1 MIPAAP
7 IYLVRGEDEA
17 LVRERVRELVEELVG
32 DEDRALAVE
41 ELAGE
46 DYELA
51 ALIDAA
57 QTPPLFS
64 ARRVVIGRQLHRFS
78 TAEAVAPLVAYLA
91 DPLDTTAL
99 IAVWTSGRVPKSLL
113 DALKAS
119 GGEHVDTS
127 PGRNARDQRQWIDDH
142 ISASGLRL
150 DGRATKLLAER
161 LGEDIGRLSSVLAT
175 LASTFGPGSRL
186 GENDVEPYLG
196 EAGGIAPWE
205 LSDSIDRGDIRA
217 ALDNLHRMHGPGAR
231 HALQIMASLHAHYTR
246 MLVLDGADVRSAE
259 EAADLLGLRGRSVFP
274 ARKALDQCRR
284 LGHDRLATAFGLLA
298 QADRDLRGEKGYP
311 RDVSD
316 ALVLEVLVAR
326 LANLSSA
333 AR

>member
-1 MIPAAP
+1 MMAAP
-7 IYLVRGEDEA
+7 IYLVRGEDES
-17 LVRERVRELVEELVG
+17 LVRERVRELVDALTG
-32 DEDRALAVE
+32 DDDRTLAVE
-41 ELAGE
+41 ELAGD

-51 ALIDAA
+51 ALVDAA

-78 TAEAVAPLVAYLA
+78 TAEAVAPLVGYLTS
-91 DPLDTTAL
+91 PLDTTAV

-113 DALKAS
+113 DAVKAS
-119 GGEHVDTS
+119 GGEHIDTS
-127 PGRNARDQRQWIDDH
+127 PGRSAKEQRQWIEDH
-142 ISASGLRL
+142 IAASGLRL
-150 DGRATKLLAER
+150 DSRATRLLAER
-161 LGEDIGRLSSVLAT
+161 LGEDMGRLSSVLAT
-175 LASTFGPGSRL
+175 LASTFGPGSHL

-196 EAGGIAPWE
+196 EAGGIAPWD
-205 LSDSIDRGDIRA
+205 LTDSIDHGDIPG
-217 ALDNLHRMHGPGAR
+217 ALENLHRMHGAGER
-231 HALQIMASLHAHYTR
+231 HALQILASLHSHYSR
-246 MLVLDGADVRSAE
+246 MLALDGADVRSAE
-259 EAADLLGLRGRSVFP
+259 DAAEVLGLRGRSVFP

-284 LGHDRLATAFGLLA
+284 LGHDRLAAAFALLA

-311 RDVSD
+311 REMSD